1 MDNHQVVQK
10 NYLRGTKYSG
20 QLFFIEFVIETY
32 CKTRTINFG
41 KHRFPSLC
49 TEIDM
54 VKYTPNFQ
62 FHYFSN
68 QYIITIILQA
78 LERAGK
84 ENGGLYILSNI
95 KLAAKKFYN
104 FTKRSRKNINATKM
118 KT

>member
-1 MDNHQVVQK
+1 
-10 NYLRGTKYSG
+10 
-20 QLFFIEFVIETY
+20 
-32 CKTRTINFG
+32 
-41 KHRFPSLC
+41 
-49 TEIDM
+49 M

-62 FHYFSN
+62 FHYSSN
-68 QYIITIILQA
+68 QYFIILLA

-95 KLAAKKFYN
+95 KLSAKELIYN